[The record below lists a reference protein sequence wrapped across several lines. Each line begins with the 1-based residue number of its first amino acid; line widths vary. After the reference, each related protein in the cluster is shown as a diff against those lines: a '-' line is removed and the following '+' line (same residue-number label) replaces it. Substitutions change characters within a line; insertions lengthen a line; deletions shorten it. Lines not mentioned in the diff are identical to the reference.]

1 MNLSNLSDW
10 SASVAIMSKMIEG
23 SMAADSRSELQKSTA
38 SNVEADSDGLSH
50 GGAGAMSDKTIARLK
65 FASTVM
71 GILIILCLVLLV
83 YGVSQKAGD
92 LSQSSSLKPASD
104 IAESKAAS
112 IDLPDV
118 LELPAGMIVRS
129 IAAASDG
136 GLWLFTDISDIQYL
150 VRLNESGQI
159 ADMIK
164 IVAQN

>member
-1 MNLSNLSDW
+1 
-10 SASVAIMSKMIEG
+10 
-23 SMAADSRSELQKSTA
+23 
-38 SNVEADSDGLSH
+38 
-50 GGAGAMSDKTIARLK
+50 
-65 FASTVM
+65 M